1 MKKTILK
8 SILMMMLLFTACG
21 QKTEN
26 EIQGTPTVTPQTTPT
41 KAATA
46 TPIPTATCTPTPTP
60 TPVIYDEGMAILNV
74 MTSIDTST
82 YLIEGVKKYT
92 YEEEEYFRFTMS
104 FEGSEMQ
111 PEILVKVKGGEMF
124 YLESG
129 NRISEF
135 RGFPLDNVEN
145 LVTEG
150 EKITGNDAVTLLK
163 NIPADKLGLKKSIDE
178 YEIVTD
184 SWTTMM
190 YGAECYGVNV
200 YDKSNG
206 TQALAGAYYISVDG
220 SRLFKLE
227 IDTYIEVKLDI
238 D

>member
-1 MKKTILK
+1 MRKTILK
-8 SILMMMLLFTACG
+8 SILMMTLLFAACG

-26 EIQGTPTVTPQTTPT
+26 DMSAGPSVTPQLMPT
-41 KAATA
+41 KTLTA
-46 TPIPTATCTPTPTP
+46 TPVPTATCTPTPTP

-74 MTSIDTST
+74 MTSIDTGT
-82 YLIEGVKKYT
+82 YLIEAVKEFT
-92 YEEEEYFRFTMS
+92 YEEETYFRFTMS

-111 PEILVKVKGGEMF
+111 PEILVKIKGGDMF

-129 NRISEF
+129 NKISEF

-150 EKITGNDAVTLLK
+150 DTITDNDAVTLLK
-163 NIPADKLGLKKSIDE
+163 NIPADKLGLLKSIDE
-178 YEIVTD
+178 YEVVTD

-190 YGAECYGVNV
+190 YGSECYGVNV
-200 YDKSNG
+200 YDSSKG
-206 TQALAGAYYISVDG
+206 TQVLVGAYYISIDG

-227 IDTYIEVKLDI
+227 IDEYIEVKLD
-238 D
+238 